1 MPGKFCAVKGCKSSS
16 ILPKDDQPA
25 HFFAIP
31 SFINEDWRRVIN
43 KDSDWVPKKSSRICS
58 RHFSKGDIVGQKLR
72 VGAIPIPEP
81 FLPIIQG
88 KFSYRVSQKIVKLI
102 MILMIMII
110 ITMIMIND
118 NK

>member
-31 SFINEDWRRVIN
+31 SFINKDWRRVIN

-88 KFSYRVSQKIVKLI
+88 KFSYRVSQKNNEID
-102 MILMIMII
+102 
-110 ITMIMIND
+110 ND
-118 NK
+118 FDDHDNNNSDNDK

>member
-43 KDSDWVPKKSSRICS
+43 KDSDWVPKNRQEYVPVT
-58 RHFSKGDIVGQKLR
+58 FQKVTL
-72 VGAIPIPEP
+72 
-81 FLPIIQG
+81 LT
-88 KFSYRVSQKIVKLI
+88 K
-102 MILMIMII
+102 
-110 ITMIMIND
+110 N
-118 NK
+118 